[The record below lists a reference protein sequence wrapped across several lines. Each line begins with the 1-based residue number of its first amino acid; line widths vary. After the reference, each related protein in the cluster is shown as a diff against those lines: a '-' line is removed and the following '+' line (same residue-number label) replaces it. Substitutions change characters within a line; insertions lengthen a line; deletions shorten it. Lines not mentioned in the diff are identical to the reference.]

1 MQTESSTGFCGRYDN
16 QNLQRKLTP
25 IQVNGYSGLSTILL
39 LPATEDE
46 AYILTKD
53 DD

>member
-1 MQTESSTGFCGRYDN
+1 MVFVQ
-16 QNLQRKLTP
+16 
-25 IQVNGYSGLSTILL
+25 IILL

-53 DD
+53 DHKESSDRDHSEIVSRCS

>member
-1 MQTESSTGFCGRYDN
+1 MG
-16 QNLQRKLTP
+16 LV
-25 IQVNGYSGLSTILL
+25 QVILL

-53 DD
+53 DDNESSDRHQSEIVFHFS